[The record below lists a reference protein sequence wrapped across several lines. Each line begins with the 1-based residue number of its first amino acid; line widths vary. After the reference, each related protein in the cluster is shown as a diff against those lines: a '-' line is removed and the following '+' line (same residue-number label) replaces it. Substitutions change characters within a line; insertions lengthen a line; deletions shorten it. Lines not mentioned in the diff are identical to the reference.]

1 DGVGTLLGATSIT
14 AVDESGALEKTVRPI
29 AGAFPGV
36 LWVEPWVESNHS
48 TFAFR
53 GIPVLALTS
62 EGTRALAH
70 QPFDD
75 LENMSA
81 EKLEEAASLAERIVC
96 TLIEK

>member
-1 DGVGTLLGATSIT
+1 M
-14 AVDESGALEKTVRPI
+14 RPI

-53 GIPVLALTS
+53 GIPALALTA

-81 EKLEEAASLAERIVC
+81 EKLEEVASLAERIVC